1 MCIYIYCSFHLIHN
15 FLKYFFVHF
24 FINQNLQATVSIAS
38 TRCPGTHKQ
47 ISKDCSIRSK
57 HLPDLSN
64 GIPWSI
70 HYLAIFLIHINNN
83 PVNQISYNYSTTVGG
98 IAILL
103 DLDLSPEGLPE
114 GNTYSVINSCL
125 MKELQ
130 IFIILSYI
138 QYFFLPTYRYIL
150 N

>member
-1 MCIYIYCSFHLIHN
+1 MIHN

-47 ISKDCSIRSK
+47 ISKDCSSRSK

-70 HYLAIFLIHINNN
+70 HYLAIFLIYINNN
-83 PVNQISYNYSTTVGG
+83 PVNQISYNYPKTVGG
-98 IAILL
+98 IAISL
-103 DLDLSPEGLPE
+103 DLDRSSEGLPE

-125 MKELQ
+125 IKELTD
-130 IFIILSYI
+130 FHYPFLYSV
-138 QYFFLPTYRYIL
+138 FFPTNIPVHT
-150 N
+150 